1 MLVTL
6 QDFKIK
12 YFLIVSCE
20 CPHRL
25 SDKLLKSVATLSFD
39 INRLGRCREVAYNTL
54 SSSRVK
60 LFFRLFFSESLAA
73 FVMPFGLS
81 PLGLPSHFVSAHRR
95 SVEAHYRESE
105 NSSKCFFK
113 KTFQLLIYH
122 PKRLFFD
129 IFNRFRQ
136 FCNAFYD

>member
-1 MLVTL
+1 
-6 QDFKIK
+6 
-12 YFLIVSCE
+12 
-20 CPHRL
+20 
-25 SDKLLKSVATLSFD
+25 VATLSFD

-95 SVEAHYRESE
+95 SVEAHYRESGKSR
-105 NSSKCFFK
+105 NPFFA
-113 KTFQLLIYH
+113 FFFCLLSI
-122 PKRLFFD
+122 PSNLS
-129 IFNRFRQ
+129 
-136 FCNAFYD
+136 

>member
-6 QDFKIK
+6 QDLKSNI
-12 YFLIVSCE
+12 FLIVSCE

-39 INRLGRCREVAYNTL
+39 INRLGRCREVAYITL

-60 LFFRLFFSESLAA
+60 LFFRLSFQILSSAVVSL
-73 FVMPFGLS
+73 
-81 PLGLPSHFVSAHRR
+81 LGLPSHSVLAHRR

-105 NSSKCFFK
+105 NSGNPYFAFSFRSRFFS
-113 KTFQLLIYH
+113 
-122 PKRLFFD
+122 PKR
-129 IFNRFRQ
+129 
-136 FCNAFYD
+136 